1 MAVTL
6 DSSVILAALRNQEEK
21 HEQCRRLLEAVEEA
35 QIIAIQPDSV
45 LSEVTNAIKRRT
57 RSQRLAERVKQV
69 LQSINTMNF
78 VESEA
83 RRTEMVSD
91 VALRTDIGIMD
102 AVVVQIAFEFG
113 TTLITLDEE
122 MMKKAKSIVK
132 TKTVD
137 EFLAEKQQ
145 GR

>member
-21 HEQCRRLLEAVEEA
+21 HEQCRWLLEAVEEA
-35 QIIAIQPDSV
+35 QIIAIQPYSV
-45 LSEVTNAIKRRT
+45 LSEVTNAVKRRT

-91 VALRTDIGIMD
+91 MAMRTDMGIMD

-113 TTLITLDEE
+113 TTLISLDEE
-122 MMKKAKSIVK
+122 MIKKAKSIVR

-137 EFLAEKQQ
+137 EFLAEQQ
-145 GR
+145 

>member
-21 HEQCRRLLEAVEEA
+21 HEQCRWLLEAVEEA
-35 QIIAIQPDSV
+35 QIIAIQPYSV

-57 RSQRLAERVKQV
+57 SSQRLAERIKQV

-78 VESEA
+78 VGPEA

-91 VALRTDIGIMD
+91 IAMRTDMGIMD

-113 TTLITLDEE
+113 TTLISLDEE

-137 EFLAEKQQ
+137 EFLAEQQ
-145 GR
+145 

>member
-21 HEQCRRLLEAVEEA
+21 HEQCRWLLEAVEEA
-35 QIIAIQPDSV
+35 QIIAIQPYSV

-57 RSQRLAERVKQV
+57 SSQRLAERIKQV

-78 VESEA
+78 VEPEA

-91 VALRTDIGIMD
+91 IAMRTDMGIMD

-113 TTLITLDEE
+113 TTLISLDEE

-137 EFLAEKQQ
+137 EFLAAQQ
-145 GR
+145 

>member
-1 MAVTL
+1 LAVTL
-6 DSSVILAALRNQEEK
+6 DSSVILAALRNQEEE
-21 HEQCRRLLEAVEEA
+21 HEQCRWLLEAVEEA
-35 QIIAIQPDSV
+35 QIIAIQPYSV

-57 RSQRLAERVKQV
+57 SSQRLAERIKQV

-78 VESEA
+78 VEPEA

-91 VALRTDIGIMD
+91 IAMRTDMGIMD

-113 TTLITLDEE
+113 TTLISLDEE

-137 EFLAEKQQ
+137 EFLAEQQ
-145 GR
+145 

>member
-35 QIIAIQPDSV
+35 QIIAIQPHSV
-45 LSEVTNAIKRRT
+45 LSEVTSAIKRRT
-57 RSQRLAERVKQV
+57 GSQRLAERVKQV

-137 EFLAEKQQ
+137 EFMAAQQ
-145 GR
+145 

>member
-1 MAVTL
+1 LAVTL
-6 DSSVILAALRNQEEK
+6 DSSIILAALRNQEEK
-21 HEQCRRLLEAVEEA
+21 HEQCRWLLEAVEEA
-35 QIIAIQPDSV
+35 QIIAIQPYSV

-57 RSQRLAERVKQV
+57 SSQRLAERIKQV

-78 VESEA
+78 VEPEA

-91 VALRTDIGIMD
+91 IAMRTDMGIMD

-113 TTLITLDEE
+113 TTLISLDEE

-137 EFLAEKQQ
+137 EFLAAQQ
-145 GR
+145 

>member
-1 MAVTL
+1 MTVTL
-6 DSSVILAALRNQEEK
+6 DSSVILAALRKQEEK
-21 HEQCRRLLEAVEEA
+21 HEQCRWLLEAVEEA
-35 QIIAIQPDSV
+35 QIIAIQPYSV

-57 RSQRLAERVKQV
+57 SSQRLAERIKQV

-91 VALRTDIGIMD
+91 IALRTDMGIMD
-102 AVVVQIAFEFG
+102 AVVVQIALEFG
-113 TTLITLDEE
+113 TTLISLDEE
-122 MMKKAKSIVK
+122 MMKKAKSIVR

-137 EFLAEKQQ
+137 EFLAEQQ
-145 GR
+145 

>member
-6 DSSVILAALRNQEEK
+6 DSSVIVAALRNQEEK

-35 QIIAIQPDSV
+35 QIIAIQPYSV
-45 LSEVTNAIKRRT
+45 LSEVTNAVKRRT

-91 VALRTDIGIMD
+91 MAMRTDMGIMD

-113 TTLITLDEE
+113 TTLISLDEE

-137 EFLAEKQQ
+137 EFLAEQQ
-145 GR
+145 

>member
-21 HEQCRRLLEAVEEA
+21 HEQCRWLLEAVEEA
-35 QIIAIQPDSV
+35 QIIAIQPYSV

-57 RSQRLAERVKQV
+57 SSQRLAERIKQV

-78 VESEA
+78 VEPEA

-91 VALRTDIGIMD
+91 IAMRTDMGIMD

-113 TTLITLDEE
+113 TTLISLDEE

-137 EFLAEKQQ
+137 EFLAEQQ
-145 GR
+145 

>member
-1 MAVTL
+1 LAVTL
-6 DSSVILAALRNQEEK
+6 DSSVIVAALRNQEEK

-35 QIIAIQPDSV
+35 QIIAIQPYSV
-45 LSEVTNAIKRRT
+45 LSEVTNAVKRRT

-91 VALRTDIGIMD
+91 MAMRTDMGIMD

-113 TTLITLDEE
+113 TTLISLDEE
-122 MMKKAKSIVK
+122 MIKKAKSIVR

-137 EFLAEKQQ
+137 EFLAEQQ
-145 GR
+145 

>member
-1 MAVTL
+1 LAVTL

-21 HEQCRRLLEAVEEA
+21 HEQCRWLLEAVEEA
-35 QIIAIQPDSV
+35 QIIAIQPYSV

-57 RSQRLAERVKQV
+57 SSQRLAERIKQV

-78 VESEA
+78 VEPEA

-91 VALRTDIGIMD
+91 IAMRTDMGIMD

-113 TTLITLDEE
+113 TTLISLDEE

-137 EFLAEKQQ
+137 EFLAEQQ
-145 GR
+145 